1 MLFQPVDRH
10 VEGEAALQVVVVLQA
25 SRLPPQ
31 KRASQGSSSR
41 RTKCQKT
48 KPNETSVEPLT
59 YHEVEPNSDPE
70 PPLGQ
75 ASQQTR
81 VKVYSQWYRR
91 SDKVVKKAKIRAM
104 RKTRKMRAIR
114 KTVKYIVVDD

>member
-1 MLFQPVDRH
+1 
-10 VEGEAALQVVVVLQA
+10 LQVVVVLQA